1 MGESEAFRPEGG
13 TVAADPVPEE
23 PGHQFETPSVTV
35 PSGGP
40 PSPVVEEHSP
50 GAGEPLREGDAGA
63 GAEDSAVSVE
73 DPTRATEPAEPVEE
87 PSGALSEP
95 EAEPGNAS
103 ELSSDGGEER
113 AAAPPLPDPEAAGGR
128 AATRR
133 GEKG

>member
-1 MGESEAFRPEGG
+1 MTRPPPRSTLTDTLFPDTTRFRSTG
-13 TVAADPVPEE
+13 
-23 PGHQFETPSVTV
+23 

-103 ELSSDGGEER
+103 ALRSDVGAGR
-113 AAAPPLPDPEAAGGR
+113 AAPPPTTEPQEFGGDRGGGR
-128 AATRR
+128 PSSPFAE
-133 GEKG
+133 GG

>member
-1 MGESEAFRPEGG
+1 MTRPPPRSTLTDTLFPDTTRFRSTG
-13 TVAADPVPEE
+13 
-23 PGHQFETPSVTV
+23 

-40 PSPVVEEHSP
+40 PSPVVEGHSP

-103 ELSSDGGEER
+103 EDRKSTRLNSSH
-113 AAAPPLPDPEAAGGR
+113 
-128 AATRR
+128 
-133 GEKG
+133 